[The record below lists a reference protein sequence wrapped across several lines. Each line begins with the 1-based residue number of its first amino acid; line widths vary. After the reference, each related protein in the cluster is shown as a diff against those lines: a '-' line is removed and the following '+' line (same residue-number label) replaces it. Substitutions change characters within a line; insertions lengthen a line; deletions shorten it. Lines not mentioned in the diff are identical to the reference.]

1 MMRLAVGKASCSRA
15 VVRVGSVASAC
26 FMAACAGLSPPPQ
39 AAPEPGAVSALDRLS
54 PNPCNEV
61 VASSL
66 AAVRIPMSDVRYLAY
81 GLYRNI
87 PGNII
92 GYDAWVGLN
101 SQPGA
106 VVVQLDEYCVP
117 QQIYARGGARLP
129 NKKTAAN
136 PLG

>member
-1 MMRLAVGKASCSRA
+1 MV
-15 VVRVGSVASAC
+15 
-26 FMAACAGLSPPPQ
+26 ACAGLSPPPQ

-54 PNPCNEV
+54 PNPCNRV

-66 AAVRIPMSDVRYLAY
+66 AGVRIPVSDVRYLAY

-87 PGNII
+87 PGDIV

-106 VVVQLDEYCVP
+106 VVVQLDEYCAP
-117 QQIYARGGARLP
+117 RQIYAREGARLP
-129 NKKTAAN
+129 DAR
-136 PLG
+136 

>member
-1 MMRLAVGKASCSRA
+1 MPGGTGTMAMCLRSSLRGGAM
-15 VVRVGSVASAC
+15 ASAVLV
-26 FMAACAGLSPPPQ
+26 AACAGLSPPPQ

-54 PNPCNEV
+54 PSRCNGA

-66 AAVRIPMSDVRYLAY
+66 AGVRIPVSDVRYLAY

-87 PGNII
+87 PGDIV

-106 VVVQLDEYCVP
+106 VVVQLDEVCTP
-117 QQIYARGGARLP
+117 RQIYAREGARLP
-129 NKKTAAN
+129 DAR
-136 PLG
+136 

>member
-1 MMRLAVGKASCSRA
+1 MRDGTFGAAGSLRKILRGGAMAS
-15 VVRVGSVASAC
+15 VVLTG
-26 FMAACAGLSPPPQ
+26 ACAGLSPPPQ

-54 PNPCNEV
+54 PNRCNGA

-66 AAVRIPMSDVRYLAY
+66 AGVRIPVSDVRYLAY

-87 PGNII
+87 PGDIV

-106 VVVQLDEYCVP
+106 VVVQLDEYCAP
-117 QQIYARGGARLP
+117 RQIYAREGARLP
-129 NKKTAAN
+129 DAR
-136 PLG
+136 

>member
-1 MMRLAVGKASCSRA
+1 
-15 VVRVGSVASAC
+15 
-26 FMAACAGLSPPPQ
+26 MAACAGLSPPPQ

-54 PNPCNEV
+54 PSRCNEA

-66 AAVRIPMSDVRYLAY
+66 AGVRIPVSDVRYLAY

-87 PGNII
+87 PGDIV

-106 VVVQLDEYCVP
+106 VVVQLDEVCTP
-117 QQIYARGGARLP
+117 RQIYAREGARLP
-129 NKKTAAN
+129 TAR
-136 PLG
+136 

>member
-1 MMRLAVGKASCSRA
+1 MTGGTVRKSVSLRTVLRGGAIASTA
-15 VVRVGSVASAC
+15 LV
-26 FMAACAGLSPPPQ
+26 AACAGLSPPPQ

-54 PNPCNEV
+54 PNRCNGA

-66 AAVRIPMSDVRYLAY
+66 AGVRIPVSDIRYLAY

-87 PGNII
+87 PGDIV

-106 VVVQLDEYCVP
+106 VVVQLDEYCAP
-117 QQIYARGGARLP
+117 RQIYAREGARLP
-129 NKKTAAN
+129 DA
-136 PLG
+136 L

>member
-1 MMRLAVGKASCSRA
+1 M
-15 VVRVGSVASAC
+15 ASAVL
-26 FMAACAGLSPPPQ
+26 MGACAGLSPPPQ

-54 PNPCNEV
+54 PNPCNGV

-66 AAVRIPMSDVRYLAY
+66 AGVRIPVSDVRYLAY

-87 PGNII
+87 PGDIV

-106 VVVQLDEYCVP
+106 VVVQLDEYCAP
-117 QQIYARGGARLP
+117 RQIYAREGARLP
-129 NKKTAAN
+129 DAR
-136 PLG
+136 

>member
-1 MMRLAVGKASCSRA
+1 MRDGT
-15 VVRVGSVASAC
+15 VRTAGCLRTILRGVAMASAVL
-26 FMAACAGLSPPPQ
+26 MGACAGLSPPPQ

-54 PNPCNEV
+54 ANPCNGA

-66 AAVRIPMSDVRYLAY
+66 AGVRIPVSDVRYLAY

-87 PGNII
+87 PGDIV

-106 VVVQLDEYCVP
+106 VVVQLDEYCAP
-117 QQIYARGGARLP
+117 RQIYAREGARLP
-129 NKKTAAN
+129 NAR
-136 PLG
+136 